1 MSAITFELIHK
12 DKATGARAGIL
23 HTPHG
28 SFLTPLFMPVGTQA
42 TVKTLSPHEVQNLGA
57 GVILANT
64 YHLFLR
70 PGAELIKKAGGLHRF
85 MNWTHGI
92 LTDSGGFQVFSLGDL
107 RTITEDGVKFRSH
120 IDGSEKFLSPE
131 ISIATQAA
139 LGSDIAMAFDEC
151 IPYPADYDYTKSST
165 ERTHRW
171 AERSLNAASNP
182 QQGIFGIV
190 QGGMYEDLREE
201 SSKVIGAMDFAGCA
215 IGGLSVGEPRELMY
229 RMLEVSTKYLP
240 ENKARYLMGVGTPD
254 HLIEGVLRGVDMFDC
269 VFPTRVARNGMAMVS
284 PQTSPRG
291 RLVMKNS
298 EFTEDF
304 SPLETHC
311 DCYVCRNKFSRAY
324 IRHLIRADE
333 IFGLRLLA
341 LHNLRY
347 LQRFMTNMREAII
360 NDKFNEF
367 RESFF
372 TAYEVGQ
379 RIATLKNLM
388 PAESFEPF

>member
-1 MSAITFELIHK
+1 MAAVNFELIHK
-12 DKATGARAGIL
+12 DAATGARAGIL

-28 SFLTPLFMPVGTQA
+28 KFLTPLFMPVGTQA

-57 GVILANT
+57 GVVLANT

-70 PGAELIKKAGGLHRF
+70 PGAELIRKAGGLHKF

-107 RTITEDGVKFRSH
+107 RKISEDGVTFRSH
-120 IDGSEKFLSPE
+120 IDGAEKFLSPE

-151 IPYPADYDYTKSST
+151 IPYPADYDYAKTST

-171 AERSLNAASNP
+171 AERSLAAATNP
-182 QQGIFGIV
+182 KQGIFCIC

-201 SSKVIGAMDFAGCA
+201 SAKFIGGLDCAGCA
-215 IGGLSVGEPRELMY
+215 IGGLSVGEPKEIMY
-229 RMLEVSTKYLP
+229 RMLEVSTKFLP

-284 PQTSPRG
+284 PETAARG
-291 RLVMKNS
+291 RLVIKNA

-304 SPLETHC
+304 SPLETNC
-311 DCYVCRNKFSRAY
+311 DCYACRNKFTRAY
-324 IRHLIRADE
+324 IRHLVRADE

-347 LQRFMTNMREAII
+347 LQRFTANMREAILA
-360 NDKFNEF
+360 DKFSEF
-367 RESFF
+367 REKFF
-372 TAYEVGQ
+372 SAYVSGD
-379 RIATLKNLM
+379 NV
-388 PAESFEPF
+388 